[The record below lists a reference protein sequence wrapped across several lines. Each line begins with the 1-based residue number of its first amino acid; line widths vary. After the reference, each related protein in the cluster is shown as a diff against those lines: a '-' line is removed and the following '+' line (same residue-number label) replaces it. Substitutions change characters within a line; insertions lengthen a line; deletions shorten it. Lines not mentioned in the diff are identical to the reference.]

1 MRLNCHLVFRWLSG
15 GEGSPGW
22 PASLGPLR
30 TRGGTVTLRPV
41 KMRDGKTWSELRI
54 RNQNSLLPWEPT
66 GVGSWADR
74 HQPGS
79 WPPLFAVLKS
89 EAKRGTILPFVI
101 ELDGQYVGQLTVG
114 NIQRGA
120 VRSAWIGYWVDDT
133 HSGKG
138 IATAAVALGVD
149 HCFGPVGLHR
159 LDATVQPAN
168 DASQKVLKN
177 IGFRQE
183 GLLVRYM
190 DVNKRWRDH
199 MLFALTA
206 EEVVG
211 SAAEALVR
219 SGRASFQ

>member
-1 MRLNCHLVFRWLSG
+1 MV
-15 GEGSPGW
+15 
-22 PASLGPLR
+22 
-30 TRGGTVTLRPV
+30 LRPV
-41 KMRDGKTWSELRI
+41 KLRDGKTWSELRI

-79 WPPLFAVLKS
+79 WPPLFAILKS

-101 ELDGQYVGQLTVG
+101 ELDGVYVGQLTVG

-120 VRSAWIGYWVDDT
+120 VRTAWIGYWVDEA
-133 HSGKG
+133 HAGKG

-149 HCFGPVGLHR
+149 HCFGAVGLHR
-159 LDATVQPAN
+159 LDATVQPSN
-168 DASQKVLKN
+168 MASQKVLGK
-177 IGFRQE
+177 IGFRRE
-183 GLLVRYM
+183 GLLERYM

-199 MLFALTA
+199 LLFALTV

-211 SAAEALVR
+211 SAVETLVR
-219 SGRASFQ
+219 SGRASLH

>member
-1 MRLNCHLVFRWLSG
+1 M
-15 GEGSPGW
+15 
-22 PASLGPLR
+22 
-30 TRGGTVTLRPV
+30 GTDR
-41 KMRDGKTWSELRI
+41 RR
-54 RNQNSLLPWEPT
+54 
-66 GVGSWADR
+66 SWAER
-74 HQPGS
+74 HQPSS

-101 ELDGQYVGQLTVG
+101 ELDGRYVGQLTVG

-120 VRSAWIGYWVDDT
+120 VRTAWIGYWVDEA

-168 DASQKVLKN
+168 EASQKVLKH

-199 MLFALTA
+199 LLFAPRGGGRG
-206 EEVVG
+206 VG
-211 SAAEALVR
+211 GRGARPVGPGDVRVARAADAKVR
-219 SGRASFQ
+219 SRFVCRDSRIGSPT

>member
-1 MRLNCHLVFRWLSG
+1 MV
-15 GEGSPGW
+15 
-22 PASLGPLR
+22 
-30 TRGGTVTLRPV
+30 LRPV
-41 KMRDGKTWSELRI
+41 KLRDGKTWSELRI

-79 WPPLFAVLKS
+79 WPPLFAILKS

-101 ELDGQYVGQLTVG
+101 ELDGVYVGQLTVG

-120 VRSAWIGYWVDDT
+120 VRTAWIGYWVDEA
-133 HSGKG
+133 HAGKG

-149 HCFGPVGLHR
+149 HCFGAVGLHR
-159 LDATVQPAN
+159 LDATVQPSN
-168 DASQKVLKN
+168 MGSQKVLGK
-177 IGFRQE
+177 IGFRRE
-183 GLLVRYM
+183 GLLERYM

-199 MLFALTA
+199 LLFALTV

-211 SAAEALVR
+211 SAVEALVR
-219 SGRASFQ
+219 SGRASLH

>member
-1 MRLNCHLVFRWLSG
+1 MFRWLSG
-15 GEGSPGW
+15 SGGSPGW
-22 PASLGPLR
+22 PATLGPLR
-30 TRGGTVTLRPV
+30 TRAGTVTLRPV
-41 KMRDGKTWSELRI
+41 KVRDGKTWSELRI

-74 HQPGS
+74 HQPAS

-101 ELDGQYVGQLTVG
+101 ELDDQYVGQLTVG

-120 VRSAWIGYWVDDT
+120 VRSAWIGYWVDNA
-133 HSGKG
+133 HAGQG

-168 DASQKVLKN
+168 EASQKVLKN

-211 SAAEALVR
+211 SATEALVR
-219 SGRASFQ
+219 SGRASFR